1 MKTLLAAVA
10 VAVLGFS
17 SAYAAEGNSEP
28 FATNTPP
35 AATRIIR
42 QAQAPDTGSAQYP
55 NVIGRPGSNLPLLLG
70 DVLPANGSEGAVQ
83 TIAAAAPS
91 SITTLRSATETPE
104 PINAWT
110 TSVSALRREVS
121 SPTRL
126 FSKKPT
132 SSRIRWEYS
141 LSRSDASARSLSKVM
156 QK

>member
-83 TIAAAAPS
+83 TANSLPRGFEEGTVTYVQAQSINRWMVAHNEARATRIA
-91 SITTLRSATETPE
+91 
-104 PINAWT
+104 
-110 TSVSALRREVS
+110 
-121 SPTRL
+121 
-126 FSKKPT
+126 
-132 SSRIRWEYS
+132 SR
-141 LSRSDASARSLSKVM
+141 
-156 QK
+156 